1 MTVYVVTRLGLNVS
15 LTLRGRDTFDVQML
29 NGEFVKSQMAIQ

>member
-15 LTLRGRDTFDVQML
+15 LTLRGRDTFDVQMVSL
-29 NGEFVKSQMAIQ
+29 LSHKWQYNKL